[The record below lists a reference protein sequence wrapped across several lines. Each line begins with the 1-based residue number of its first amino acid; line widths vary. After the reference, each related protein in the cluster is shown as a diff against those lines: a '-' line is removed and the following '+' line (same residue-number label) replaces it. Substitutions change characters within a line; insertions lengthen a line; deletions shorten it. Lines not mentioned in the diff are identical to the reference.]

1 MLRRCT
7 LCLLMALLATQQ
19 FLPATSWAAKA
30 TKRAAASTWWA
41 SSATEASSAPIG
53 AAAEL
58 SGTASD
64 AFSSTADD
72 YTTPF
77 LTVQE
82 EIALN
87 LLNQDRISAG
97 LPPLAHDPALSRIA
111 RMKSEDMRDGN
122 YFAHQSPTWGS
133 AKEMLTTLGYPF
145 RACGENIARHAT
157 VVKSQAAFMSSAGH
171 RRNILSPNWE
181 RVGVGVCTDRNGHV
195 YVTQLFAR

>member
-1 MLRRCT
+1 MFRRCT
-7 LCLLMALLATQQ
+7 VCLLMALLATQPH
-19 FLPATSWAAKA
+19 LPATQWVPAAMN
-30 TKRAAASTWWA
+30 RASAATWWA
-41 SSATEASSAPIG
+41 AAPTEGAGASLHAP
-53 AAAEL
+53 AVSFNA
-58 SGTASD
+58 SGD
-64 AFSSTADD
+64 ALSSTADD

-97 LPPLAHDPALSRIA
+97 LSPLTHDPALSAIA

-122 YFAHQSPTWGS
+122 YFAHESPKWGN
-133 AKEMLTTLGYPF
+133 AKQMLTALGYDF
-145 RACGENIARHAT
+145 RACGENIAHHAT
-157 VVKSQAAFMSSAGH
+157 VVKSQAAFMSSDGH

-181 RVGVGVCTDRNGHV
+181 RVGVGVSFDRNGYV

>member
-7 LCLLMALLATQQ
+7 VYLLAALIATQLHPSATTWAAPAIGQ
-19 FLPATSWAAKA
+19 ARASTMWAGAATTAVSGVLPAPMNTPA
-30 TKRAAASTWWA
+30 
-41 SSATEASSAPIG
+41 G
-53 AAAEL
+53 AI
-58 SGTASD
+58 
-64 AFSSTADD
+64 SSTADD

-77 LTVQE
+77 LTAQE

-97 LPPLAHDPALSRIA
+97 LPPLRHDPSLSAIA

-122 YFAHQSPTWGS
+122 YFAHESPRWGT
-133 AKEMLTTLGYPF
+133 AKQMLTTLGYDF
-145 RACGENIARHAT
+145 RACGENIAHHAT
-157 VVKSQAAFMSSAGH
+157 VIKSQAAFMTSEGH

-181 RVGVGVCTDRNGHV
+181 RVGVGVCYDRNGYV